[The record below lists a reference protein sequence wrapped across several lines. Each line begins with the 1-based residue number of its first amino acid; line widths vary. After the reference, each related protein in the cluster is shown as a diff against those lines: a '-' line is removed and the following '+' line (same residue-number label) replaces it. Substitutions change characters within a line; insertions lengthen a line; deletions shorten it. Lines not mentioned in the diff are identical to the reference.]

1 MKRKEILN
9 ICLLM
14 IIETLFFA
22 LVYFFLVFER
32 TYSILGI
39 LASIILLSI
48 LINKIDPFN
57 SFLRRSF
64 SKYKKLAILYGAIFI
79 VGLPFLLRNYPY
91 QIFIIF
97 NAGLFAILALGLNWQ
112 IGSTNIVNFAT
123 GASFATGAYTSAL
136 LAKYTGLP
144 FWILLPIGGL
154 AAAGIGF
161 ILGLPCM
168 KTKTYYLSLVTIAF
182 TLIVYLLLNNLNWT
196 GGPDGISDIPFP
208 KIGDH
213 SFGSPIRVFGLD
225 IPFQANFY
233 YLTILLVLVTF
244 IVDRRLRYSRIGL
257 AWNAIR
263 SDEIAAE
270 CQGIDVTYSKVLSFC
285 LNFFFDGVA
294 GTVFAFC
301 MSHIS
306 PESFTF
312 NVSVTV
318 VAIVIVGGLDN
329 AVGVLFGSLL
339 MTVIPE
345 KFQVFQDYRMLIFG
359 LLILMMLLLRPKGL
373 FPQTVR
379 KYE

>member
-1 MKRKEILN
+1 L
-9 ICLLM
+9 
-14 IIETLFFA
+14 
-22 LVYFFLVFER
+22 
-32 TYSILGI
+32 
-39 LASIILLSI
+39 IILLSI
-48 LINKIDPFN
+48 LINKIDQLN

-64 SKYKKLAILYGAIFI
+64 SKYKKPAILYGAIFV
-79 VGLPFLLRNYPY
+79 VGLPLLLRNYPY

-97 NAGLFAILALGLNWQ
+97 NAGLFALLALGLNWQ

-136 LAKYTGLP
+136 LAKHTGLP
-144 FWILLPIGGL
+144 FWVLLPIGGL

-208 KIGDH
+208 KIGDY
-213 SFGSPIRVFGLD
+213 SFGSPIRVFGLE

-345 KFQVFQDYRMLIFG
+345 KLQVFQDYRMLIFG
-359 LLILMMLLLRPKGL
+359 FLILMMLLLRPKGL